1 MHTTTR
7 RKTTASHTTG
17 DRLLA
22 VILSPR
28 SRPWT
33 EIVEAGTGLC
43 RFLWL
48 VDAREPAMQHAT
60 PILRRFGKVI
70 DIAGCTMEEMV
81 RLAGAERPEGIA
93 SFCDADLHL
102 QAWLAAALGL
112 PSPSIRSVAR
122 LTDKLLQRDA
132 FSDAGVPIPRYT
144 AVREPVDTAEIERL
158 CAAIGGFP
166 MVLKPRNGTAC
177 RNISSVS
184 DVDELVRVLAEE
196 GRPSEMIL
204 EEQMADPPS
213 TSEPYAGRISIDSIV
228 SNGVH
233 SHLGITGLFPM
244 VPPFRSS
251 GGFFPADVPSTDIPQ
266 LFDMA
271 TAAIQALGSDFGCY
285 RTEIKLTPEGRKII
299 EVNGRPTGLTPAVVK
314 LAAGLPLMQLC
325 LRLALGEQVIVN
337 GPLDCDRVAYRFYSE
352 PPMLAQRLLGFTGLE
367 ELSRHPG
374 VVKIDVHKQVG
385 DQVDWR
391 NGSLDKIF
399 QVTGVVAD
407 HAELAEHYRACTQDV
422 TVTYD
427 LKH

>member
-1 MHTTTR
+1 MPTTTR
-7 RKTTASHTTG
+7 TRTTESHMVE

-28 SRPWT
+28 SRPWA
-33 EIVEAGTGLC
+33 EIVEAGTDLC
-43 RFLWL
+43 RFLWI
-48 VDAREPAMQHAT
+48 VDSRQPSMQHTAA
-60 PILRRFGKVI
+60 ILRRFGKVI
-70 DIAGCTMEEMV
+70 DVAGCTMEEVV
-81 RLAGAERPEGIA
+81 RLVHAAHPDGIA
-93 SFCDADLHL
+93 SFWDADLHM
-102 QAWLAAALGL
+102 QAWLAAALDL
-112 PSPSIRSVAR
+112 PSPSVRSVAR
-122 LTDKLLQRDA
+122 LTDKLLQREA
-132 FSDAGVPIPRYT
+132 FSAAGVPIPRYT
-144 AVREPVDTAEIERL
+144 AVREPVDAAEIDRL

-177 RNISSVS
+177 RNISSIC
-184 DVDELVRVLAEE
+184 DVDELVRALAEE
-196 GRPSEMIL
+196 DNPSEMIL
-204 EEQMADPPS
+204 EEQMADPPR
-213 TSEPYAGRISIDSIV
+213 TCQPYAGRISIDSMV

-266 LFDMA
+266 LFGMA
-271 TAAIQALGSDFGCY
+271 TAAIQAVGSEFGCY

-325 LRLALGEQVIVN
+325 LRLTLGEEVVVN
-337 GPLDCDRVAYRFYSE
+337 GPLHCDRVAYRFYCE
-352 PPMLAQRLLGFTGLE
+352 PPMPAQRLLGFTGLE
-367 ELSRHPG
+367 GLSHRPG

-407 HAELAEHYRACTQDV
+407 HAELAEHYRACTEDV
-422 TVTYD
+422 TITYD
-427 LKH
+427 LMQ